1 MKIQDLLP
9 QYLYQQ
15 KKLTLPGLGTFEL
28 NSAINVYELKEEGW
42 PDNTITFSAD
52 RSALLSDELLAYLVQ
67 HTGKMKPLAISDLDS
82 HLSNGVQMLN
92 IGKPF
97 PLKGI
102 GSLSKTNNGDL
113 LFHQGTPALEK
124 IDSINT
130 DHVKDRTAEQDE
142 INEIDFSHAP
152 EKSSKKV
159 IIILASVLAL
169 ILIAWAV
176 YLALPKKQAD
186 AVMEETDT
194 AQKDTTPVVAPAPV
208 TDTAKTDTAAVSLK
222 PDSIKPVA
230 PAPVTSAAT
239 GSFQLIIQQYKSQ
252 AAAQQK
258 LDVLK
263 LRGHNV
269 ELRIKDSTRFQ
280 ILLNVNRPLSDTTY
294 VRDSLKRWYLWKT
307 YIVK

>member
-42 PDNTITFSAD
+42 PENTITFSPNRNAT
-52 RSALLSDELLAYLVQ
+52 LSDELLAYIVQ
-67 HTGKMKPLAISDLDS
+67 HTGKMKPLAFSDLES

-102 GSLSKTNNGDL
+102 GSLTKINNGDL
-113 LFHQGTPALEK
+113 VFHQGTPALEK

-142 INEIDFSHAP
+142 INEIDFTHSP

-159 IIILASVLAL
+159 IIILASVLAVA
-169 ILIAWAV
+169 LIAWAV
-176 YLALPKKQAD
+176 YLAMPKKQTT
-186 AVMEETDT
+186 AVTEQDETIQQDTIAATPPAVTDT
-194 AQKDTTPVVAPAPV
+194 TAAKPDTAISRKPDTVVVAPTPV
-208 TDTAKTDTAAVSLK
+208 T
-222 PDSIKPVA
+222 
-230 PAPVTSAAT
+230 VTPSGT
-239 GSFQLIIQQYKSQ
+239 FQLVIQQFKSK

-258 LDVLK
+258 FDVLK

-269 ELRIKDSTRFQ
+269 ELKMKDSTRYQ
-280 ILLNVNRPLSDTTY
+280 IILNVNRPLSDTTY
-294 VRDSLKRWYLWKT
+294 VRDSLKRWYLWKS
-307 YIVK
+307 YLVK

>member
-1 MKIQDLLP
+1 VKIQDLLP

-42 PDNTITFSAD
+42 PENTITFSPN
-52 RSALLSDELLAYLVQ
+52 RSAALSDELLAYIVQ
-67 HTGKMKPLAISDLDS
+67 HTGKMKPLAFSDLES

-102 GSLSKTNNGDL
+102 GSLTKINNGDL
-113 LFHQGTPALEK
+113 VFHQGTPALEK

-142 INEIDFSHAP
+142 INEIDFTHSP

-159 IIILASVLAL
+159 IIILASLLAVA
-169 ILIAWAV
+169 LIAWAI
-176 YLALPKKQAD
+176 YLAMPKKQTTALT
-186 AVMEETDT
+186 EEPETTQQDTIAATPPAITDT
-194 AQKDTTPVVAPAPV
+194 SAAKP
-208 TDTAKTDTAAVSLK
+208 DTAISRK
-222 PDSIKPVA
+222 PDSIVVA
-230 PAPVTSAAT
+230 PTPVTVAPT
-239 GSFQLIIQQYKSQ
+239 GSFQLVIQQYKSK
-252 AAAQQK
+252 ALAQQK
-258 LDVLK
+258 FDVLK

-269 ELRIKDSTRFQ
+269 ELKMKDSTRYQ
-280 ILLNVNRPLSDTTY
+280 IILNVNRPLSDTTY
-294 VRDSLKRWYLWKT
+294 VRDSLKRWYLWKS
-307 YIVK
+307 YLVK

>member
-42 PDNTITFSAD
+42 PENTITFSQD
-52 RSALLSDELLAYLVQ
+52 RKAPLSDELLAYLVQ
-67 HTGKMKPLAISDLDS
+67 HTGKMKPLAFSDLES
-82 HLSNGVQMLN
+82 HLSNGIQMLN

-102 GSLSKTNNGDL
+102 GSLSKINNGDL
-113 LFHQGTPALEK
+113 VFHQGTPALEK

-142 INEIDFSHAP
+142 INEIDFTHSAEP
-152 EKSSKKV
+152 NSKKL
-159 IIILASVLAL
+159 IIGLAALLAI
-169 ILIAWAV
+169 ILIAWAI
-176 YLALPKKQAD
+176 YLAIPKKQTVA
-186 AVMEETDT
+186 EEPETV
-194 AQKDTTPVVAPAPV
+194 QKDTTATTPPVSAIDTTTTKPSDTAVSRKPDTLKVAAPV
-208 TDTAKTDTAAVSLK
+208 T
-222 PDSIKPVA
+222 VA
-230 PAPVTSAAT
+230 PT
-239 GSFQLIIQQYKSQ
+239 GSFQLIIQQYKSK

-258 LDVLK
+258 LDALK

-269 ELRIKDSTRFQ
+269 ELRVKDSTRYQ
-280 ILLNVNRPLSDTTY
+280 IVLNVNRPLSDTTY
-294 VRDSLKRWYLWKT
+294 VRDSLKRWYLWKS
-307 YIVK
+307 YLLK

>member
-42 PDNTITFSAD
+42 PDDTITFTAG
-52 RSALLSDELLAYLVQ
+52 RNAKLSDELLAYIVQ

-82 HLSNGVQMLN
+82 YLSNGMQMLN

-102 GSLSKTNNGDL
+102 GSLSKTNNGEL
-113 LFHQGTPALEK
+113 VFHQGTPALEK

-142 INEIDFSHAP
+142 INEIDFSQAP
-152 EKSSKKV
+152 EKGSKKL
-159 IIILASVLAL
+159 IIVLASVLAVM
-169 ILIAWAV
+169 LIAWAV
-176 YLALPKKQAD
+176 YLALPKKQAET
-186 AVMEETDT
+186 VKEETDT
-194 AQKDTTPVVAPAPV
+194 VQKDTTPVVIPAPV
-208 TDTAKTDTAAVSLK
+208 TDTIKADTAAVSMK
-222 PDSIKPVA
+222 PDTVKTTA
-230 PAPVTSAAT
+230 PAPVTTAAT
-239 GSFQLIIQQYKSQ
+239 GSFQLVIQQYKSM

-258 LDVLK
+258 LNVLK

-269 ELRIKDSTRFQ
+269 ELRVKDSTRFQ
-280 ILLNVNRPLSDTTY
+280 IILNINRPISDTTY

-307 YIVK
+307 YLVK

>member
-42 PDNTITFSAD
+42 PENTITFSPN
-52 RSALLSDELLAYLVQ
+52 RSATLSDELLAYIVQ
-67 HTGKMKPLAISDLDS
+67 HTGKMKPLAFSDLES

-102 GSLSKTNNGDL
+102 GSLTKINNGDL
-113 LFHQGTPALEK
+113 VFHQGTPALEK

-142 INEIDFSHAP
+142 INEIDFTSAP
-152 EKSSKKV
+152 EKSSKKM
-159 IIILASVLAL
+159 IIILASVLAVA
-169 ILIAWAV
+169 LIAWAI
-176 YLALPKKQAD
+176 YLAMPKKQTA
-186 AVMEETDT
+186 AVTEQDETTQQDTIAATPPAITDT
-194 AQKDTTPVVAPAPV
+194 TATKPDTAISRKPDSVVVAPAPV
-208 TDTAKTDTAAVSLK
+208 T
-222 PDSIKPVA
+222 VA
-230 PAPVTSAAT
+230 PSGT
-239 GSFQLIIQQYKSQ
+239 FQLVIQQYKSK

-258 LDVLK
+258 FDVLK

-269 ELRIKDSTRFQ
+269 ELKMKDSTRYQ
-280 ILLNVNRPLSDTTY
+280 IILNVNRPLSDTTY
-294 VRDSLKRWYLWKT
+294 VRDSLKRWYLWKS
-307 YIVK
+307 YLVK

>member
-15 KKLTLPGLGTFEL
+15 KKLTLPTIGTFEL

-52 RSALLSDELLAYLVQ
+52 RNALLSDELLAYLVQ
-67 HTGKMKPLAISDLDS
+67 HTGKMKPLAISDLES
-82 HLSNGVQMLN
+82 HLSNGMQMLN

-102 GSLSKTNNGDL
+102 GSLTKINNGDL
-113 LFHQGTPALEK
+113 VFHQGTPALEK

-142 INEIDFSHAP
+142 INEIDFTHAP

-159 IIILASVLAL
+159 IIILASVLAVA
-169 ILIAWAV
+169 LIAWAI
-176 YLALPKKQAD
+176 YLAMPKKHVPSLTEEPETTQQD
-186 AVMEETDT
+186 TIAVTPPAITDT
-194 AQKDTTPVVAPAPV
+194 
-208 TDTAKTDTAAVSLK
+208 TAAKPDTSISRK
-222 PDSIKPVA
+222 PDSVVVPQT
-230 PAPVTSAAT
+230 PVTVAAT
-239 GSFQLIIQQYKSQ
+239 GSFQLVIQQYKSQ

-269 ELRIKDSTRFQ
+269 ELRVKDSSRYQ
-280 ILLNVNRPLSDTTY
+280 IILNVNRPLSDTTY
-294 VRDSLKRWYLWKT
+294 VRDSLKRWYLWKS
-307 YIVK
+307 YLVK

>member
-1 MKIQDLLP
+1 VKIQDLLP

-42 PDNTITFSAD
+42 PDNTITFTQD
-52 RSALLSDELLAYLVQ
+52 RHAQLPDELLAYIVQ

-102 GSLSKTNNGDL
+102 GSLSKINNGDL
-113 LFHQGTPALEK
+113 VFHQGTPALEK

-152 EKSSKKV
+152 EKSSKKL
-159 IIILASVLAL
+159 IIGLAALLGL
-169 ILIAWAV
+169 ILISWAI
-176 YLALPKKQAD
+176 YLAIPKKQA
-186 AVMEETDT
+186 AVTEEPETVQKDTAAVTPPVSTPDTTQTDT
-194 AQKDTTPVVAPAPV
+194 AVSRKPDSIVVAPAPV
-208 TDTAKTDTAAVSLK
+208 T
-222 PDSIKPVA
+222 VA
-230 PAPVTSAAT
+230 PT
-239 GSFQLIIQQYKSQ
+239 GSFQLIIQQYKSKD
-252 AAAQQK
+252 AAQK
-258 LDVLK
+258 KSDVLK

-269 ELRIKDSTRFQ
+269 TIRMKDSTRYQ
-280 ILLNVNRPLSDTTY
+280 IVLTVNRPLSDTTY

-307 YIVK
+307 YLIKQGN

>member
-1 MKIQDLLP
+1 MKIHDLLP

-42 PDNTITFSAD
+42 PENTITFSQD
-52 RSALLSDELLAYLVQ
+52 RKAALSDDLLAYIVQ
-67 HTGKMKPLAISDLDS
+67 HTGKMKPLAFSDLES

-102 GSLSKTNNGDL
+102 GSLTKINNGDL
-113 LFHQGTPALEK
+113 VFHQGTPALEK

-142 INEIDFSHAP
+142 INEIDFTHSP
-152 EKSSKKV
+152 EKSSKKM
-159 IIILASVLAL
+159 IIILAAVLAVV
-169 ILIAWAV
+169 LIAWAV
-176 YLALPKKQAD
+176 YLAMPKKQTTEVTEEPETTQQDTIAATPP
-186 AVMEETDT
+186 AVTDT
-194 AQKDTTPVVAPAPV
+194 TATKPDTAISRKPDSVVMAPAPV
-208 TDTAKTDTAAVSLK
+208 TVS
-222 PDSIKPVA
+222 PS
-230 PAPVTSAAT
+230 
-239 GSFQLIIQQYKSQ
+239 GSFQLVIQQFKSK

-258 LDVLK
+258 FDVLK

-269 ELRIKDSTRFQ
+269 ELKMKDSSRYQ
-280 ILLNVNRPLSDTTY
+280 IILTVNRPLSDTTY
-294 VRDSLKRWYLWKT
+294 VRDSLKRWYLWKS
-307 YIVK
+307 YLVK